1 MATSTTLPATQE
13 MPEVGR
19 PTATLAQLPLT
30 VAMLARQAV
39 GQQAPGRAMGIMLVH
54 VRTAGVAI
62 ITKTAVRLRLHRAI
76 VRGQAAHRHR
86 IVRTITIRATT
97 AATVVIIRL
106 PAKTAGE
113 PTRHRA
119 IMEEATETVSQ
130 VTRLLS
136 NSNVAPTKAAQVT
149 RLLSSKANPVT
160 RLRRAMVVHAEGAVP
175 QLRRVVVAR
184 RAEVDHAVPAKSRS

>member
-1 MATSTTLPATQE
+1 

-39 GQQAPGRAMGIMLVH
+39 GQQAPDRAMGIMLVH
-54 VRTAGVAI
+54 VRTARVAI
-62 ITKTAVRLRLHRAI
+62 ITKTAVRLHRAI

-86 IVRTITIRATT
+86 IVRTITIRAT

-119 IMEEATETVSQ
+119 IMEEAPETVSQ

-136 NSNVAPTKAAQVT
+136 NSNVAITKAAQVT
-149 RLLSSKANPVT
+149 RLLSGKANPVT

-175 QLRRVVVAR
+175 QLHRVVVVVR